1 MQCDTLQNAHFQ
13 NTPDKLGNAF
23 IFVMI
28 ITVIITYMILAVSPV
43 ATPGIIFNISSY
55 KSDM

>member
-1 MQCDTLQNAHFQ
+1 MQYDTLQNIHFQ

-28 ITVIITYMILAVSPV
+28 IIVIITYMILAVSPV
-43 ATPGIIFNISSY
+43 ATSGIILNISFY

>member
-1 MQCDTLQNAHFQ
+1 MQCGTLQNVHFQ

-28 ITVIITYMILAVSPV
+28 IIVIITYMILAVSPV
-43 ATPGIIFNISSY
+43 PTPGIILNISCY
-55 KSDM
+55 KFDM